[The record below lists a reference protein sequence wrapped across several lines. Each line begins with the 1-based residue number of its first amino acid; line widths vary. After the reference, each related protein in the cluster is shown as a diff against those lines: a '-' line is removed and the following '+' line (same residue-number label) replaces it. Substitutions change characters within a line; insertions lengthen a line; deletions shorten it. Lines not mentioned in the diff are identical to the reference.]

1 VVVDVDD
8 LPQRPKWKQVSTL
21 SKSSRENSIDAIP
34 FNSSQNDSYMILGNS
49 SSSLAFPRR
58 ENEVTQ
64 DEQGPVFFLK
74 CESVSPVEW
83 CSLVMNGVLVWW
95 CGL

>member
-1 VVVDVDD
+1 VVVGVDD
-8 LPQRPKWKQVSTL
+8 LPQCPKWKQVSTL

-34 FNSSQNDSYMILGNS
+34 FNSSPNDSYMIMGNS

-64 DEQGPVFFLK
+64 DEQGPVFSSRMVLAGD
-74 CESVSPVEW
+74 EW
-83 CSLVMNGVLVWW
+83 CFSVVV
-95 CGL
+95 